1 MGAYFTTR
9 RNGKGGKH
17 VFAVILASV
26 LMWASVARAEIVN
39 SVVVDGT
46 ALGQPVSTNATA
58 SVDVVDQISTMSLS
72 KVGVFDDANGNGKA
86 ESGET
91 ITYTFTAKNT
101 GNVTLTNVTLSD
113 VKVTPGSFA
122 VDVDAAPAGDSTDTA
137 ASGWA
142 VLAPG
147 DSLVSTSTYTLTV
160 ADLDAS
166 EVVNTATVSAT
177 TIPGTTFSQNAT
189 STIPL
194 VTDASIALEKSGAL
208 ALGNGQADVGDII
221 TYTFKV
227 TNTGPTTLKNIKIT
241 DPKLLLADLQKVQSL
256 DQLIQ
261 VASVPADPITTASID
276 AEPVSPAEREP
287 ADWHAAV
294 PQEPAALDAVRRL
307 VRLDSS
313 EAPFKAG
320 DRIGVYFAM
329 TNTGNVPLTTI
340 DVVQPGSEA
349 YGSRIDYLAPNMRD
363 AANILFSYVLTD
375 EDIETGQVQF
385 VSGVTA
391 HTRGRVLMQT
401 LREPLSL
408 LDVDYPNEIETAA
421 LTPASIAFLP
431 PGGVTFLTAPYAI
444 TQADIDAGQVL
455 NTAEVSA
462 TTAMKTV
469 LLASASATVPV
480 PQAPKLA
487 LAKISSLNLGPDGVA
502 GVGDVVTF
510 TFALANIGNTTLNNV
525 TITDTLP
532 GLSFNFTPFD
542 NFAPGTTQN
551 FTGTYALNQTDIDAA
566 KVENQ
571 AFASGIPTN
580 GGSPIPNVLSD
591 DPITPALNDK
601 TITKIPQAP
610 KIALVKKVQ
619 TVADTNGNGMT
630 DVGDTVTY
638 AFTVKN
644 VGNTKL
650 FDIYVKDRDAAVV
663 ETPDPAAPTGVSLAA
678 GAEDLTTFKATYIL
692 KQEDADR
699 GYYDNTADVH
709 GFAADG
715 TEAIDE
721 SDPAVYLQNAPTR
734 VTITQAPKIAVLKP
748 QPTFVDTNGNGFTD
762 VGDVL
767 NYSLQVINTGNVS
780 LSNVVITDPQANNF
794 TFTIPTLAPG
804 LVNAQTVAVP
814 YTVTKADVIAGRV
827 SNTAFATTSF
837 GGGLISDK
845 SDASNTTQDNATVTP
860 IVPFPA
866 IAIVKPQPDIVDTP
880 TVEDPTGNG
889 VMDEG
894 DKFIYKFAVTNT
906 GNVPLSNIVITDL
919 KGVLTGTRTTPLDPG
934 DTDSTTFKL
943 EYTLVTADIIAGSVT
958 NTADIVGLSPTLV
971 PARDTS
977 DDTSITQ
984 NDPTVT
990 PLANTIA
997 PAIAMTKASTIADT
1011 NNNGITDAGDTINF
1025 TFNVTNTGNVRLNN
1039 IVVTDPKMV
1048 TEGKCVPNCG
1058 VIPTLAKGATSSAL
1072 KVTHVITQADVDNSG
1087 YENQASVTA
1096 SNGARIVTDLSDG
1109 SSLTGN
1115 NPTKVTIER
1124 IAKLALLKPEPLMDV
1139 NPLLSDIKDVNENQ
1153 ITDAEDILTFRFKV
1167 YNVGNVALY
1176 NVDVADPKANMLPHA
1191 PIPVLLPGQSDTVT
1205 FKATHEVTDVDAVSK
1220 KFVNQA
1226 TASARDNKGTLVED
1240 LSDETSLT
1248 GNAPTITPVV
1258 RVDPAVS
1265 KTANRAAIR
1274 RGERVE
1280 YTITATALGKGP
1292 YDLADLLPPGMT
1304 YIAGSSSVDDAAREP
1319 AISGKT
1325 LTWTSITPK
1334 KTTKPG
1340 ETRKITIKLS
1350 MQASASTTMQ
1360 TGETINRA
1368 RLYLNATGDFLGE
1381 GQARVTIKEEAIFDC
1396 GEIIGRVFD
1405 DLNNNGYM
1413 DDGEPGLPGVR
1424 VVTVKGLLVTTDK
1437 FGRFH
1442 VTCADVP
1449 NAQIGSNFLMKL
1461 DPRTLP
1467 AGYVLTTENPRDVR
1481 LTRGKITKLNF
1492 GASKQRDV
1500 ALDLTRDAF
1509 GPGLDLKPKFAAGLD
1524 RLVNLMSQGRGALTI
1539 TYRCGIYAPV
1549 ADDRVQAVAET
1560 LQAKWKEEGGNKP
1573 LKITTRVECGK

>member
-1 MGAYFTTR
+1 MDRHTATQQR
-9 RNGKGGKH
+9 KKGSKQA
-17 VFAVILASV
+17 FAVALASV
-26 LMWASVARAEIVN
+26 LMWASVAHAEIIN

-46 ALGQPVSTNATA
+46 ALGQPVSTSATA
-58 SVDVVDQISTMSLS
+58 AVDVVDQISTMELS
-72 KVGVFDDANGNGKA
+72 KVGVFNDANGNGKA

-91 ITYTFTAKNT
+91 ITYTFTARNT
-101 GNVTLTNVTLSD
+101 GNVTLTNVVLSD
-113 VKVTPGSFA
+113 PKVMAGSLA
-122 VDVDAAPAGDSTDTA
+122 LDADVAPTGDSSDTA
-137 ASGWA
+137 APGWG

-147 DSLVSTSTYTLTV
+147 DSLATSATYTLVTD
-160 ADLDAS
+160 DLDAG

-177 TIPGTTFSQNAT
+177 TIPGQTVSTTAT

-194 VTDASIALEKSGAL
+194 VTDASIALEKSGVL
-208 ALGNGQADVGDII
+208 ALGNAVADVGDII
-221 TYTFKV
+221 TYQFKV
-227 TNTGPTTLKNIKIT
+227 TNTGPTTLKNITIT
-241 DPKLLLADLQKVQSL
+241 DPKLQLADLQKVKSL

-261 VASVPADPITTASID
+261 VASLPSYPITTASID
-276 AEPVSPAEREP
+276 SESVSPAAREP
-287 ADWHAAV
+287 AQWHAPV
-294 PQEPAALDAVRRL
+294 PQEPAALNAERRL
-307 VRLDSS
+307 VRLGTGD
-313 EAPFKAG
+313 EAFKAG
-320 DRIGVYFAM
+320 DRIGVYVAL
-329 TNTGNVPLTTI
+329 TNTGEVPLTSI
-340 DVVQPGSEA
+340 SVVQPGSEDF
-349 YGSRIDYLAPNMRD
+349 GSRIDYLAPNVRD
-363 AANILFSYVLTD
+363 AASVLFSYGLTQ
-375 EDIETGQVQF
+375 EDIDTGQVQF
-385 VSGVTA
+385 VSGITA
-391 HTRGRVLMQT
+391 NVRGRVLLQT

-408 LDVDYPNEIETAA
+408 LDVDYPDEIETAS

-431 PGGVTFLTAPYAI
+431 PGGVTFLTAPYAL

-462 TTAMKTV
+462 TTSMKTV

-480 PQAPKLA
+480 PQAPALA
-487 LAKISSLNLGPDGVA
+487 LAKISSLNLGPDTIA

-510 TFALANIGNTTLNNV
+510 TFVLTNTGNTSLNNV
-525 TITDTLP
+525 TLTDTLP
-532 GLSFNFTPFD
+532 GLSLSFTPFD
-542 NFAPGTTQN
+542 NFAPTDTRTI
-551 FTGTYALNQTDIDAA
+551 TGTYALNQNDIDAG

-591 DPITPALNDK
+591 DPITPAPLDK

-638 AFTVKN
+638 AFSVKN

-650 FDIYVKDRDAAVV
+650 FNIYVMDRDVAVV
-663 ETPDPAAPTGVSLAA
+663 ETPYPSVPTGVSLAA
-678 GAEDLTTFKATYIL
+678 GAEDLTTFKAIYIL
-692 KQEDADR
+692 KQADADR

-715 TEAIDE
+715 TEAVDE

-734 VTITQAPKIAVLKP
+734 TTITRAPKIAVLKP
-748 QPTFVDTNGNGFTD
+748 QPTFVDSNGNGFTD

-767 NYSLQVINTGNVS
+767 NYALQVINTGNVT
-780 LSNVVITDPQANNF
+780 LTTVVVTDPQANNF
-794 TFTIPTLAPG
+794 SFVIPTLAPG

-814 YTVTKADVIAGRV
+814 YTVTKADVIAGKV
-827 SNTAFATTSF
+827 NNTAFATTSF
-837 GGGLISDK
+837 GGGVISDK
-845 SDASNTTQDNATVTP
+845 SDASNVTQDNATVTP

-866 IAIVKPQPDIVDTP
+866 IAIVKPQPDIIDTP
-880 TVEDPTGNG
+880 TVLDPTGDG
-889 VMDEG
+889 VNNEG
-894 DKFIYKFAVTNT
+894 DKLVYHFAVTNT
-906 GNVPLSNIVITDL
+906 GNVPLTNIVITDA
-919 KGVLTGTRTTPLDPG
+919 KGVLIGTRTTPLDPG
-934 DTDSTTFKL
+934 DTDSTTFTL
-943 EYTLVTADIIAGSVT
+943 EYTLVTADIVAGSVT
-958 NTADIVGLSPTLV
+958 NTADVVALSPTLV

-977 DDTSITQ
+977 DDASILQ

-990 PLANTIA
+990 PLANVIA
-997 PAIAMTKASTIADT
+997 PAVAMTKTYTIADT
-1011 NNNGITDAGDTINF
+1011 NSNGITDAGDTINF

-1039 IVVTDPKMV
+1039 IVVTDPKLAG
-1048 TEGKCVPNCG
+1048 EGISLQPNNG
-1058 VIPTLAKGATSSAL
+1058 VITTLAKGATSSVL
-1072 KVTHVITQADVDNSG
+1072 KAARVIKQADIDNSG

-1096 SNGARIVTDLSDG
+1096 SNGTRVVTDLSDDND
-1109 SSLTGN
+1109 LTGN
-1115 NPTKVTIER
+1115 DKTLVKLER
-1124 IAKLALLKPEPLMDV
+1124 IAKLALLKPEPLLENGDIDDV
-1139 NPLLSDIKDVNENQ
+1139 NGNLF
-1153 ITDAEDILTFRFKV
+1153 TDSGDILTFSFKV
-1167 YNVGNVALY
+1167 YNVGNVPLY
-1176 NVDVADPKANMLPHA
+1176 NVDVTDPTATMLAHA
-1191 PIPVLLPGQSDTVT
+1191 TIPVLLPGQSDIVT
-1205 FKATHEVTDVDAVSK
+1205 FRATRLVNDVDALAK
-1220 KFVNQA
+1220 KVVNQA
-1226 TASARDNKGTLVED
+1226 TVSAKDSLGKDVTD

-1248 GNAPTITPVV
+1248 GDAPTITPVV
-1258 RVDPAVS
+1258 KIDPAVS
-1265 KTANRAAIR
+1265 KTANRASIR

-1280 YTITATALGKGP
+1280 YTITATALGTGP
-1292 YDLADLLPPGMT
+1292 YDIADLLPAGMT
-1304 YIAGSSSVDDAAREP
+1304 YIAGSSSVDGVAKEP

-1325 LTWTSITPK
+1325 LTWTSIKPK
-1334 KTTKPG
+1334 KT
-1340 ETRKITIKLS
+1340 RIIVIKLS

-1368 RLYLNATGDFLGE
+1368 KLYLNATGDYLAE
-1381 GQARVTIKEEAIFDC
+1381 GQARVIIKEEAIFDC

-1424 VVTVKGLLVTTDK
+1424 VVTVKGLLITTDK

-1442 VTCADVP
+1442 VTCADIP

-1509 GPGLDLKPKFAAGLD
+1509 GSGLVLKPKFAAGLD
-1524 RLVNLMSQGRGALTI
+1524 RLVSLMSQGRGALTI
-1539 TYRCGIYAPV
+1539 TYRCGAYAPV
-1549 ADDRVQAVAET
+1549 ADDRVQAVAEA
-1560 LQAKWKEEGGNKP
+1560 LQAKWKQEGGNKP